1 MARPCHRLQSD
12 EVEDVIGS
20 FRKKIADGLDGFA
33 LGGVNDVGCAELLCR
48 VQSFRLDV
56 DDDDPRR
63 ASDTRATYGV
73 EANASGAK
81 DHNGVAG
88 ADVCGIQHGT
98 GASYDAAAE

>member
-1 MARPCHRLQSD
+1 
-12 EVEDVIGS
+12 VIGS

-73 EANASGAK
+73 EADAS
-81 DHNGVAG
+81 
-88 ADVCGIQHGT
+88 C
-98 GASYDAAAE
+98 ASYDAAAE